1 MGRLGRLYRLF
12 RYFHNI
18 DNIGVIEL
26 QRLNPIMQKLI
37 VLVPLATMLTFVS
50 SSTAAQ
56 SLIDGHWEGVMVREG
71 SELTVSFDFSAEAS
85 GIRGSFNSPALH
97 ALRIPLRNV
106 TYNAPNV
113 HFLLVGDFTTIIFD
127 GQLSATTITGQF
139 REGVNRDGQFR
150 EGDARGGVF
159 HEGERSLP
167 RKIRSNRS

>member
-37 VLVPLATMLTFVS
+37 VLVALATMLTFVS

-71 SELTVSFDFSAEAS
+71 SELTVSSDFSAEAS

-113 HFLLVGDFTTIIFD
+113 HFLATSRRSFLTANCRPLRLPGNSVKVLIETGSSRKAMPGAECSTKVRLKVILTEVG
-127 GQLSATTITGQF
+127 
-139 REGVNRDGQFR
+139 
-150 EGDARGGVF
+150 
-159 HEGERSLP
+159 
-167 RKIRSNRS
+167 

>member
-37 VLVPLATMLTFVS
+37 VLVALATMLTFVS

-56 SLIDGHWEGVMVREG
+56 SLIDGHWEGVMVREV
-71 SELTVSFDFSAEAS
+71 SELTVSSDSSAVAS
-85 GIRGSFNSPALH
+85 GTRRSFNYSALH

-106 TYNAPNV
+106 TCNAPHV
-113 HFLLVGDFTTIIFD
+113 
-127 GQLSATTITGQF
+127 QF
-139 REGVNRDGQFR
+139 V
-150 EGDARGGVF
+150 
-159 HEGERSLP
+159 
-167 RKIRSNRS
+167 